1 DLVSYAL
8 LNNSP
13 YEDTLGRGQKIGKE
27 EIAGMVKALELYLNE
42 DHDALAKEWSRRL
55 NVVSDAIKR
64 VPGVTTSFFEPD
76 IANHVPTMKIA
87 WDPKRV
93 GITPRDA
100 SKALMDS
107 NPSIILG
114 GSHDGLEVT
123 AFMLKP
129 GEDKIIA
136 ERLAAILKDHVAS

>member
-1 DLVSYAL
+1 
-8 LNNSP
+8 
-13 YEDTLGRGQKIGKE
+13 
-27 EIAGMVKALELYLNE
+27 MVKALELYLNE

-76 IANHVPTMKIA
+76 IANHVPTMKIS
-87 WDPKRV
+87 WDMKRV
-93 GITPRDA
+93 NIAPRDA

-107 NPSIILG
+107 KPSIVLG
-114 GSHDGLEVT
+114 GSHDGLEMT

-136 ERLAAILKDHVAS
+136 ERLTAILKDHVAS